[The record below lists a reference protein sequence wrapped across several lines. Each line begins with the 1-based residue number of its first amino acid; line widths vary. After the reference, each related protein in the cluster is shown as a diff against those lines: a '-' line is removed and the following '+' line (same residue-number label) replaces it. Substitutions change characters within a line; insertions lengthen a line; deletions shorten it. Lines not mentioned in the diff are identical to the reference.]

1 MYVTVLCCSED
12 NSFFLFLLQQFS
24 KEIRQWQINVDVAND
39 MALKLLRDYS
49 ADDTRNVQL
58 MTDSINA
65 SWAAINKR

>member
-1 MYVTVLCCSED
+1 MHVIILCCSEIY
-12 NSFFLFLLQQFS
+12 SFFLFLLQQFS
-24 KEIRQWQINVDVAND
+24 KEIRQWQINVDVVND